1 MRSLVVDDELISRML
16 LQKLLAPLGECHIA
30 VNGKEAIEAFL
41 LADETK
47 QPYDLICL
55 DIMMP
60 GIDGQKV
67 LQQIR
72 AMEDNKGISK
82 ANRVAIIMTTA
93 LDDAESVM
101 RAVVK
106 YGCNSYILKPIDKVK
121 LIGRLKEIGLI

>member
-30 VNGKEAIEAFL
+30 VNGKEAIEAFI
-41 LADETK
+41 LADKTR

-72 AMEDNKGISK
+72 AMEDKKGIPK
-82 ANRVAIIMTTA
+82 AKRVAIIMTTA

>member
-41 LADETK
+41 LADETR

-60 GIDGQKV
+60 GIDGQKFF
-67 LQQIR
+67 
-72 AMEDNKGISK
+72 SK
-82 ANRVAIIMTTA
+82 FAQW
-93 LDDAESVM
+93 
-101 RAVVK
+101 
-106 YGCNSYILKPIDKVK
+106 KPTKAFPKKIV
-121 LIGRLKEIGLI
+121 

>member
-30 VNGKEAIEAFL
+30 VNGKESLEAFL
-41 LADETK
+41 LADKTR

-72 AMEDNKGISK
+72 AMEDKKGIPK
-82 ANRVAIIMTTA
+82 AKRVAIIMTTA